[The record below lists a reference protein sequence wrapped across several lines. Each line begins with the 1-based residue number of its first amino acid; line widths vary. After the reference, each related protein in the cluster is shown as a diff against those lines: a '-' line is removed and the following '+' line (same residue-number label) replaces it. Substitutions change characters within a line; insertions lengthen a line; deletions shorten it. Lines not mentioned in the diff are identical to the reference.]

1 MKKKLITLLVTV
13 GMAATLS
20 ACASEKDVELP
31 KEGTTLNEEVKDK
44 ENNAVT
50 AEQANESTD
59 SNKSVDKD
67 SIFIRE
73 VDDGYLKEVK
83 VSDSKSDYTL
93 SWTDSLSNNELSI
106 QFSALPD
113 IGSWYDQTTASGV
126 YRCVNEDTWIT
137 LAVWNIGATR
147 DSNKNDISLK
157 SISNE
162 EIAKIVNGYNIKM
175 DTIEIEDRENYIIGL
190 VDFESEN
197 GLFGSAA
204 IIDDIE
210 NNTRWFVQFAALN
223 PDNNCREYASSVT
236 LVDSQKEN
244 LADEINEVT
253 TEPLVVT
260 ESIFSDDSNTDTESN
275 DELSVETDENN

>member
-1 MKKKLITLLVTV
+1 MKKKLVTLLVTV
-13 GMAATLS
+13 GMVATLS
-20 ACASEKDVELP
+20 ACAPEKDVELP

-50 AEQANESTD
+50 AEQADESTESNESV
-59 SNKSVDKD
+59 NKDN
-67 SIFIRE
+67 IFIRE
-73 VDDGYLKEVK
+73 VDGGYLKEVK

-93 SWTDSLSNNELSI
+93 SWTDSVSNNELSI

-126 YRCVNEDTWIT
+126 YRCVDDDTWIT

-175 DTIEIEDRENYIIGL
+175 DTIEVQDRENYILGL

-210 NNTRWFVQFAALN
+210 NNTRWFVQFAALS

-236 LVDSQKEN
+236 LVDSQKKN
-244 LADEINEVT
+244 LADEIKEVT

-260 ESIFSDDSNTDTESN
+260 ESIFSDESNADTESN
-275 DELSVETDENN
+275 EEVSVETNENN